1 MQHPSDSQI
10 WELSIVSQSSRIP
23 FDQTGGKRMKTR
35 QQFSRREFFKTT
47 GGVLSLLTVA
57 THVPSAIADAA
68 EGGPPPVERDPA
80 QLKRLLDEMDAK
92 GYQFWSVPRKDGEF
106 LHLLVK
112 ATRARNVLELG
123 TSHGFSAIWMGLGLE
138 ETGGRLTTIEIDRE
152 RYDLAR
158 RHVSEAGLSQR
169 VTCIK
174 GDAHVEVAK
183 LEGPFDFVFMDAD
196 KEGQMD
202 YFKKL
207 FPKKLV
213 PGGILLVHNAIR
225 QANSMKDYLDMIRKH
240 PDFDT
245 VTLSVTMEDGFCL
258 SYRHRIS

>member
-1 MQHPSDSQI
+1 MESKQP
-10 WELSIVSQSSRIP
+10 
-23 FDQTGGKRMKTR
+23 
-35 QQFSRREFFKTT
+35 FSRRGFLKAT
-47 GGVLSLLTVA
+47 GVALSLFEAATHIPLAVADIAEGVL
-57 THVPSAIADAA
+57 
-68 EGGPPPVERDPA
+68 PPVKRDSG
-80 QLKRLLDEMDAK
+80 QLKRLLDDMDSK

-106 LHLLVK
+106 LHLMVK
-112 ATRARNVLELG
+112 ATRAKNVLELG
-123 TSHGFSAIWMGLGLE
+123 TSQGFSTIWMGLALE

-158 RHVSEAGLSQR
+158 RCVGEAGLLQR
-169 VTCIK
+169 VNCVK

-213 PGGILLVHNAIR
+213 PGGILSVHNAIR
-225 QANSMKDYLDMIRKH
+225 QSHSMKDYLEMIRKH

-245 VTLSVTMEDGFCL
+245 VILSMTMDDGFCL
-258 SYRHRIS
+258 SYRHRVF